1 MNKPLYAHAANP
13 NRRALL
19 DFEAIMYL
27 TVNLS
32 LAFVHLEPDI
42 NPNSA

>member
-1 MNKPLYAHAANP
+1 MQQTPI
-13 NRRALL
+13 RALL
-19 DFEAIMYL
+19 DFEAVPLTCDL
-27 TVNLS
+27 TVKLN